1 MHRPGD
7 QWIITDQYERN
18 KVDFNKMGKMIQQDF
33 AEKVKKILAIDD
45 SVIGLAVGGSWI
57 TNEIDEFSD
66 IDLVLVTKQK
76 VTNDKTKMLDHAKKF
91 GDLLSGFTGE
101 HVGEPRLLICLY
113 DNPLLH
119 VDIKFVTL
127 EEFKIRVE
135 TPVILLDKND
145 QLKKALA
152 ESTATF
158 PTPDFQWLEDRF
170 WVWVHYGAL
179 KIMRGEYFEAYDFFG
194 ALRMMVLGPLLH
206 MKNGQL
212 PRSVRKAETSFTKD
226 DLDDLKLTLPNYNKQ
241 SLTECLK
248 NSVAL
253 YRKIRTQLYD
263 DRVILQTK
271 AEARVMKYLEEIS

>member
-1 MHRPGD
+1 MDDHRSMGKKD
-7 QWIITDQYERN
+7 
-18 KVDFNKMGKMIQQDF
+18 KVDNKIDKMIQLDF
-33 AEKVKKILAIDD
+33 AERVKKILANDD

-66 IDLVLVTKQK
+66 IDLVLVSKQQIS
-76 VTNDKTKMLDHAKKF
+76 NDKTKMLDYAKNF

-113 DNPLLH
+113 DNPFLH

-152 ESTATF
+152 ESTSQF

-170 WVWVHYGAL
+170 WVWVHYGTV

-194 ALRMMVLGPLLH
+194 ALRMIVLGPLLH
-206 MKNGQL
+206 IKNGQL
-212 PRSVRKAETSFTKD
+212 PRGVRKAETSFTKD
-226 DLDDLKLTLPNYNKQ
+226 DLNDLKLTLPNYNKQ
-241 SLTECLK
+241 SLTESLK

-253 YRKIRTQLYD
+253 YRKLRESLFD
-263 DRVILQTK
+263 DKVVLRRK
-271 AEARVMKYLEEIS
+271 AEERMMEYLKEIK

>member
-1 MHRPGD
+1 
-7 QWIITDQYERN
+7 
-18 KVDFNKMGKMIQQDF
+18 MIQQDF
-33 AEKVKKILAIDD
+33 AERVKKILANDP

-66 IDLVLVTKQK
+66 IDLVLITKQK
-76 VTNDKTKMLDHAKKF
+76 IANDKAKMLDHAKKF
-91 GDLLSGFTGE
+91 GDLLSAFTGE

-135 TPVILLDKND
+135 TPVLLLDRDD

-152 ESTATF
+152 ESTSKF
-158 PTPDFQWLEDRF
+158 PTPDFQWIEDRF
-170 WVWVHYGAL
+170 WVWVHYGAV
-179 KIMRGEYFEAYDFFG
+179 KIMRGEYFEAYDFFA

-212 PRSVRKAETSFTKD
+212 PRGVRKAETSFTRN
-226 DLDDLKLTLPNYNKQ
+226 DLNDLKLTLPNYNKQ
-241 SLTECLK
+241 SLIGCLK

-253 YRKIRTQLYD
+253 YRKIRAELFNEN
-263 DRVILQTK
+263 VFLQTK
-271 AEARVMKYLEEIS
+271 AEERVMKYLDEIS